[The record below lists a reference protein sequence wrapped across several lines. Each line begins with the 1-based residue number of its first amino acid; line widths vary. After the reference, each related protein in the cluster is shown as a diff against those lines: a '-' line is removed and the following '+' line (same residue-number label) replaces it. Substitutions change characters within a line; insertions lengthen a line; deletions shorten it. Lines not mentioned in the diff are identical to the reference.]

1 MTPHTNRSPNP
12 DRRTSMKHGRTG
24 RMRHRAAL
32 IALAGFCVA
41 CGDGGTTQVDV
52 GAQSVAGAD
61 ETMSAVATT
70 GISAT
75 PPTEAIVA
83 TTTSSGLPAALEIIT
98 APVSTPA
105 PGPTAA
111 PTLSRGSIGGDVVA
125 LQAELIA
132 RGYQIE
138 MDGQFGPGTEQAVRV
153 EQELLLLES
162 DGLVGPVT
170 RTSLGLGNAGVSS
183 FASTSQFIDAMRGF
197 LSDGASGGLPPD
209 ALTALGM
216 WRDSDFAGVTW
227 QQNET
232 REGVG
237 GRLLTNF
244 YLGGE
249 GGVWNT
255 LEVCTTPSNPIKWCG
270 VWSASFH

>member
-1 MTPHTNRSPNP
+1 MRRS
-12 DRRTSMKHGRTG
+12 RTG
-24 RMRHRAAL
+24 WLTHGAVLVAF
-32 IALAGFCVA
+32 AGFCVA
-41 CGDGGTTQVDV
+41 CGDGRTTQVGV
-52 GAQSVAGAD
+52 GAPPVAGAD
-61 ETMSAVATT
+61 ETMPMVGAAGAATT
-70 GISAT
+70 R
-75 PPTEAIVA
+75 PVEAIVV
-83 TTTSSGLPAALEIIT
+83 TTIPSDVPTAPEIIP
-98 APVSTPA
+98 APGTTPA
-105 PGPTAA
+105 PGPAPA

-138 MDGQFGPGTEQAVRV
+138 VDGQFGPGTEQAVRA

-170 RTSLGLGNAGVSS
+170 RTSLGLGSAGMSS
-183 FASTSQFIDAMRGF
+183 YASIDQFIDAVRGF
-197 LSDGASGGLPPD
+197 LSDGATGGLPAD

-227 QQNET
+227 QTSET
-232 REGVG
+232 REEVG
-237 GRLLTNF
+237 GRLLTYF
-244 YLGGE
+244 YLAGE